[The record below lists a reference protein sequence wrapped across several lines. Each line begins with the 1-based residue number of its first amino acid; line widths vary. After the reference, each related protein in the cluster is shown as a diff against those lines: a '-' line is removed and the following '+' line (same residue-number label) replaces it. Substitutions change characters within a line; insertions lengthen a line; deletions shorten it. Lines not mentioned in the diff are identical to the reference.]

1 MSETER
7 ALRAALPCLDWQPD
21 GDEWEALVFG
31 QSYAQL
37 IPVGRLFYAKVLG
50 NAETFYSLPEA
61 VKWLRAQVA
70 TVHARLGVA
79 LEGVK

>member
-1 MSETER
+1 MSETEQ
-7 ALRAALPCLDWQPD
+7 ALRAALPGLDWTAD

-31 QSYAQL
+31 QSYAEL
-37 IPVGRLFYAKVLG
+37 TPVGSVYRVGALG
-50 NAETFYSLPEA
+50 NAETCYSLAEA
-61 VKWLRAQVA
+61 VAWLRAQIE